1 MFPTEILVTYL
12 AAANVGAGLT
22 FMAAGLFNLTLGR
35 RQ

>member
-22 FMAAGLFNLTLGR
+22 FMAVGLSILTLGR